1 MIPVHVAL
9 VDDTK
14 TLDAQEL
21 AIAAGALNSQVQND
35 VARVWGVA
43 ATVGAYQ
50 TPPPQTWTIHLQ
62 AKLDQPGALGYHSD
76 DNNQPDA
83 FVVLDDSWTVSVSH
97 ELIEMLVDPFGSRMT
112 SARLP
117 QNVPPQQVGLAA
129 ATDRVHYLLEP
140 CDPCEASNY
149 PVGGVPVSDF
159 LLPAWYRSAPVAC
172 EHYSHT
178 GYCVQ
183 PRQVANGGYVSFT
196 ADGSTWYQCFNEGG
210 TLQVQDLGKFDKASY
225 GGLREWV
232 DEKAREHRGH
242 A

>member
-9 VDDTK
+9 VDDSK
-14 TLDAQEL
+14 TVDPQDL
-21 AIAAGALNSQVQND
+21 ARVAGVLNSQVQND
-35 VARVWGVA
+35 VAHVWGVA
-43 ATVGAYQ
+43 ATVGAYP

-62 AKLDQPGALGYHSD
+62 AQLDQPGALGYHSD

-83 FVVLDDSWTVSVSH
+83 FVQLDDSWTVTVSH
-97 ELIEMLVDPFGSRMT
+97 ELLEMLVDPFGSRMT

-117 QNVPPQQVGLAA
+117 QNVAPQQVGLLS
-129 ATDRVHYLLEP
+129 ATDLVHYLLEV
-140 CDPCEASNY
+140 CDPCEGSSY
-149 PVGGVPVSDF
+149 PVGGVKVSDF
-159 LLPAWYRSAPVAC
+159 LTPWWYRSAPIAC
-172 EHYSHT
+172 AHYSHT

-196 ADGSTWYQCFNEGG
+196 TDGSTFFQVFNEGG

-232 DEKAREHRGH
+232 DEKAREYRH